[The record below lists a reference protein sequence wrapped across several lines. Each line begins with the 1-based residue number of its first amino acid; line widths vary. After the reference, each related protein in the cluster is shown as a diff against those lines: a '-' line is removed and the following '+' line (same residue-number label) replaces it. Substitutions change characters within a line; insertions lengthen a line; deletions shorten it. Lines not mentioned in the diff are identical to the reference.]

1 MNLITKNTGNH
12 GEELSVKWFKAKGYT
27 ILERNWRFKKS
38 EVDVIASKDNKLHF
52 IEVKTRTSM
61 KLGFPEDSIDS
72 KKMNALKRA
81 AVAYLEMNTQWTN
94 FQFDVFSI
102 VLNNHKAPD
111 YFLIE
116 DVFF

>member
-1 MNLITKNTGNH
+1 MNLSTKNTGNL
-12 GEELSVKWFKAKGYT
+12 GEELSVKWFEAKGYT
-27 ILERNWRFKKS
+27 ILERNWRYKKS
-38 EVDVIASKDNKLHF
+38 EVDIIASKDNTLHL
-52 IEVKTRTSM
+52 IEVKTRTNIN
-61 KLGFPEDSIDS
+61 LGFPEDSIDS

-81 AVAYLEMNTQWTN
+81 AVAYLEMNTQWNN

-102 VLNNHKAPD
+102 ILNKHKTPD